1 MAMTIDRLTDVAA
14 VEAAVGEFDRVG
26 RTAFLAKYGF
36 GRAREFMLR
45 MPSGA
50 LYDSKAIVGAA
61 LGYQHPDQGSLSASA
76 FSGGEVTVERKL
88 RDLGFDVVRVGD
100 PWSRLEV
107 ELAVA
112 DYLQMLELEARGEAF
127 NKAERNAEL
136 RKKLSRR
143 SKSSVELKHQ
153 NISAILDELG
163 LPFIRGYKPRGN
175 VQELLRDVVREQVD
189 RQRNR
194 LASVIDH
201 LESASLPSERNYVGV
216 LVDPPRPE
224 HVVHLS
230 AKLRIPRKL
239 DYPARDER
247 NRALGRAGEQWVM
260 GYETTRLGDVGYPE
274 LASQVRYPGS
284 LRISGTARAMTS
296 SRLRMR
302 SVIATLRSRR
312 RMEVR

>member
-1 MAMTIDRLTDVAA
+1 MTIDRLTDVAA
-14 VEAAVGEFDRVG
+14 VEAAVAEFDRVG

-61 LGYQHPDQGSLSASA
+61 FGHQYPDQGPLSASA
-76 FSGGEVTVERKL
+76 FSGGEATVERKL

-112 DYLQMLELEARGEAF
+112 DYFQMLEFEARGEAF

-194 LASVIDH
+194 LASIIDH
-201 LESASLPSERNYVGV
+201 LEAASLPEQVRGV

-230 AKLRIPRKL
+230 S
-239 DYPARDER
+239 
-247 NRALGRAGEQWVM
+247 N
-260 GYETTRLGDVGYPE
+260 T
-274 LASQVRYPGS
+274 
-284 LRISGTARAMTS
+284 
-296 SRLRMR
+296 
-302 SVIATLRSRR
+302 
-312 RMEVR
+312 